1 MCFKKIHVGSPCRNE
16 DALAGPS
23 LVLDT
28 TMTPKRQGMI
38 GQSDK
43 RQLLTKIGLGL
54 TGLKL
59 WQRLAKL
66 ALQFN
71 AVKLALKQTGTP
83 TKPRHYH
90 VRNVA
95 RYHSISHHFIIWI
108 IVHAKAYF
116 TPPPQTKVGSAHIQT
131 NKR

>member
-1 MCFKKIHVGSPCRNE
+1 
-16 DALAGPS
+16 
-23 LVLDT
+23 
-28 TMTPKRQGMI
+28 MTPKRQAMI
-38 GQSDK
+38 RHGN
-43 RQLLTKIGLGL
+43 RQQFLIRIGLGL
-54 TGLKL
+54 AGLKL

-66 ALQFN
+66 ALTFN

-108 IVHAKAYF
+108 IVHAKACF

>member
-1 MCFKKIHVGSPCRNE
+1 MK
-16 DALAGPS
+16 
-23 LVLDT
+23 
-28 TMTPKRQGMI
+28 PKRQGMI
-38 GQSDK
+38 GHSDK
-43 RQLLTKIGLGL
+43 RQPLTRIGLGL
-54 TGLKL
+54 AGLKL

-66 ALQFN
+66 ALKFN
-71 AVKLALKQTGTP
+71 AVKLTLKPIGTP
-83 TKPRHYH
+83 AKPRHYH

-108 IVHAKAYF
+108 IFHAKACF